1 MKRIRILLATL
12 AFFAASSLQGS
23 FAVAGH
29 QWCEEDPE
37 FLVNGRV
44 VDVSMF
50 FERSHAAKVKGSVHF
65 DMQVPSNAVAAVV
78 SLPGTIPVTASISR
92 TLPPYYGLVSQIPV
106 VVTVSM
112 NASASFPTY
121 TLVTGLHRTL
131 VSTLQGTSTKPTKAK
146 FYLTGL

>member
-78 SLPGTIPVTASISR
+78 SLPGTIPV
-92 TLPPYYGLVSQIPV
+92 